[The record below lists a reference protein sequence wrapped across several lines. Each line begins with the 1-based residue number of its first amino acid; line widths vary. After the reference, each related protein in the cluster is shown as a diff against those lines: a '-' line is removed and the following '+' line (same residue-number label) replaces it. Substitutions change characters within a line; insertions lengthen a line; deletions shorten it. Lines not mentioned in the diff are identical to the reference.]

1 MVTGS
6 TGTGTRFFGPGA
18 QTARL
23 MLYGLLAVVLMAM
36 DHRGQYVS
44 RARDLAQYAV
54 EPVYYLV
61 EWPVSALRNL
71 FGQFQSQRSLR
82 HENERL
88 HRQLLGQQGR
98 LQRMQTLVEENQRLR
113 ALFAGAESQPYDYLF
128 AELLQV
134 ELDPFAHQVLIDRG
148 SSDGVAVGQAVIDG
162 LGVMGQVEDVHL
174 HHSGVRL
181 ISDPSHALP
190 VQINRTGL
198 RTVAFG
204 LGETHRLSLPNVPRE
219 ADVREGDL
227 VVTSGLG
234 GRFPGGYPV
243 AEITAIDREE
253 GLTFARVEARP
264 LAALDQGREVLL
276 IRVPPQPA
284 LEEAGEVAG
293 EEAGDEVSEETSEG
307 SGERG
312 ETQE

>member
-1 MVTGS
+1 M
-6 TGTGTRFFGPGA
+6 GPGA

-54 EPVYYLV
+54 EPVYHLV

-134 ELDPFAHQVLIDRG
+134 ELDPFAHQVLIDLFVFDLDPRA
-148 SSDGVAVGQAVIDG
+148 AVGAPR
-162 LGVMGQVEDVHL
+162 VHHQWQPDQL
-174 HHSGVRL
+174 
-181 ISDPSHALP
+181 
-190 VQINRTGL
+190 
-198 RTVAFG
+198 TVDAD
-204 LGETHRLSLPNVPRE
+204 LA
-219 ADVREGDL
+219 ADVRAGCCSAAAPA
-227 VVTSGLG
+227 TGSKAARRG
-234 GRFPGGYPV
+234 
-243 AEITAIDREE
+243 ATAW
-253 GLTFARVEARP
+253 A
-264 LAALDQGREVLL
+264 
-276 IRVPPQPA
+276 
-284 LEEAGEVAG
+284 
-293 EEAGDEVSEETSEG
+293 
-307 SGERG
+307 
-312 ETQE
+312 